1 MKNFVVT
8 IGREFGSGGRE
19 IGELLAEKL
28 GFTFYSERLASK
40 ASEATGIDEEFFRK
54 ADEKQ
59 KNSFWYMFAMSNLL
73 SDDLDTALGLL
84 PTNEKL
90 FIEQTKVIEELAENE
105 NCVIVGRCSN
115 YILKENPNAI
125 HVFIYS
131 SMNSKIRRIMQ
142 RQNMTEAQAKKHIL
156 KIEKER
162 KVYYNYYTECTWG
175 DKADY
180 DICLD
185 SSRFSKE
192 EIVDILYEIVKK
204 RTDVLNGNNINEI
217 TEDVVQDKKLNKK
230 TNTKEKSKGK
240 KKAKNKK

>member
-1 MKNFVVT
+1 MANFVVT

-19 IGELLAEKL
+19 IGELLAAKL
-28 GFTFYSERLASK
+28 GFTFYSERLAAK

-90 FIEQTKVIEELAENE
+90 FIEQTKVIEDLAETE

-115 YILKENPNAI
+115 YILKENPNAL

-131 SMNSKIRRIMQ
+131 NMYSKMRRIME
-142 RQNMTEAQAKKHIL
+142 RQNMNEVQAKKHIL

-162 KVYYNYYTECTWG
+162 KVYYNYYTECSWG

-185 SSRFSKE
+185 SSRFTKE
-192 EIVDILYEIVKK
+192 EIVDILFDIVQK
-204 RTDVLNGNNINEI
+204 RIKALNGTEENNVKI
-217 TEDVVQDKKLNKK
+217 
-230 TNTKEKSKGK
+230 KEKVQEKVNVKNKGK
-240 KKAKNKK
+240 NKTKNKK